1 VIYLDTSAA
10 LAMLLAENRKP
21 PARIWAEPLVASRLL
36 EYEIWTRVHARGLAK
51 SHAGAAHAILE
62 RVTLIELSPPVLQR
76 ALEPFPVGVRT
87 LDALHL
93 ATALYLASVRQKLL
107 VATFDARMREAAEAL
122 GLGLAF

>member
-1 VIYLDTSAA
+1 MIYLDTSAA

-36 EYEIWTRVHARGLAK
+36 EYEIWTRVHARRLVK
-51 SHAGAAHAILE
+51 SHGAAAHAILE

-76 ALEPFPVGVRT
+76 ALEPFPVAVRT

-93 ATALYLASVRQKLL
+93 ATASYLASVRQKPRM
-107 VATFDARMREAAEAL
+107 ATFDARMRQAAKAL

>member
-1 VIYLDTSAA
+1 MIYLDTSAA

-36 EYEIWTRVHARGLAK
+36 EYEIWTRIHARGLAE
-51 SHAGAAHAILE
+51 SHSGPAHAILE
-62 RVTLIELSPPVLQR
+62 RVTLIELSPSVLQR
-76 ALEPFPVGVRT
+76 ALEPFPVAVRT

-93 ATALYLASVRQKLL
+93 ATASYLASVRQKLL
-107 VATFDARMREAAEAL
+107 VATFDTRMRQAAQAL